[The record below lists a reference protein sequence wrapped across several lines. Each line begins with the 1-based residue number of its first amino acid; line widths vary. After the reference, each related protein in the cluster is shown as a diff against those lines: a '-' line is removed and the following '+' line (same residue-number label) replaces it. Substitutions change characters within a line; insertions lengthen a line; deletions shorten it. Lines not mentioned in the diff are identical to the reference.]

1 VTLLSC
7 LAELRNVNNSY
18 SVVEA
23 FFALLGLPFSNVHV
37 QPNADERTRW
47 PVLGAGRLGQVV
59 EGHGNQRVY
68 AVSQYKLSVF

>member
-1 VTLLSC
+1 VTLLSSF
-7 LAELRNVNNSY
+7 AEFRNVNNSY
-18 SVVEA
+18 FCVEA
-23 FFALLGLPFSNVHV
+23 LLALLCLPFINAYL

-68 AVSQYKLSVF
+68 AVSQYKLSDF